1 MSSLLLMALLLRCA
15 HSVRLFPSHRRR
27 PLSKTLSSLSLSTF
41 ASPPGQGAVS
51 SGDVLLQGLNEAQD
65 ISVKVVSC
73 RELVQENIFRND
85 LTTVAGKAL
94 GEVMTSALMMGA
106 GLKGETLQ
114 VNIVGDPSFPGL
126 RNVLVITDGELKVRG
141 KVGEPRFYHPNP
153 ESAST
158 RELFGDVGQV
168 QVVRNHPTYK
178 NPINGVT
185 ALRDAKLA
193 LNLAFYMAESEQ
205 KPAVIITDVRVD
217 GNLCRSALGLMVER
231 LPGASEEN
239 VERSIKN
246 LEEVEKRGL
255 YSYLHRDDIE
265 KTINSEEKMFRDFE
279 PCLNKIIDDCLEGLG
294 EGIRWSKVP
303 SFKCSCSVDRVWG
316 ALALLPKSE
325 LEDLVNTVPAVEMKC
340 DFCGVNYSI
349 PKDDV
354 IERLLSPLQ

>member
-1 MSSLLLMALLLRCA
+1 MALLFRYA
-15 HSVRLFPSHRRR
+15 SSVRMFPSHRRQA
-27 PLSKTLSSLSLSTF
+27 LSKPLSSLFLSST
-41 ASPPGQGAVS
+41 ASPPGQSPVS
-51 SGDVLLQGLNEAQD
+51 SGDVLIQGLNEAQD

-85 LTTVAGKAL
+85 LSTAAGKAL

-114 VNIVGDPSFPGL
+114 VNVVGDPNFPGL
-126 RNVLVITDGELKVRG
+126 RNVLVITDGELRVRG

-153 ESAST
+153 DTAST
-158 RELFGDVGQV
+158 RELFGDLGQV
-168 QVVRNHPTYK
+168 QVVRNHPSYK

-185 ALRDAKLA
+185 ALRDAKLS

-205 KPAVIITDVRVD
+205 KPAVLLTDVRVD

-231 LPGASEEN
+231 LPGATEEN
-239 VERSIKN
+239 VELSIKN
-246 LEEVEKRGL
+246 LEEVERRGL

-265 KTINSEEKMFRDFE
+265 KTIDSEEKMFRDFE
-279 PCLNKIIDDCLEGLG
+279 PCLNKILDDCLEGLG
-294 EGIRWSKVP
+294 EGIRWSKIP
-303 SFKCSCSVDRVWG
+303 SFRCSCSVDRVWG

-325 LEDLVNTVPAVEMKC
+325 LEELVSTTPAVEMKC

-349 PKDDV
+349 PREDV
-354 IERLLSPLQ
+354 IQRLLTPLQ